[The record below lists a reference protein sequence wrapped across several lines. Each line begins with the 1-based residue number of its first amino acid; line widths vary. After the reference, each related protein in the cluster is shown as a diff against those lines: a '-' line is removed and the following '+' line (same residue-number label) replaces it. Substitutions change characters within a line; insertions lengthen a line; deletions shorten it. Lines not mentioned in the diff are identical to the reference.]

1 MIFARLTTCVRM
13 VVAIAVIFQ
22 GSGVLAQSATGG
34 RIAGRV
40 LDGTTGQGIPD
51 VAIQVMGTTIGTMSG
66 VDGRYVLTNVAAGTM
81 SLQARRLGF
90 APKQVTGIVV
100 TAGAA
105 LEQNISLEAAT
116 ITLAAQVVTAS
127 AERGSVNEALDAQR
141 TATGVVN
148 AITAEQI
155 SKSPDSDAAQAVQR
169 VSGVT
174 VTGGKYVFVRGLG
187 ERYTTTQLN
196 GTRVPSP
203 EPERRVVPLDMFPST
218 LLEAITTSKTF
229 TPDQQGD
236 FSGAQVEIKTKEF
249 PARRQF
255 QYQLTMGYNSG
266 ATGAEILGGRDVGGE
281 VFARAKSERNIPF
294 IFSQLGNLQ
303 GINLTP
309 GDQTFLVSQ
318 FRNAWTPE
326 VNTGAPNIST
336 NASLGGN
343 QGIFG
348 QRIGYL
354 FSGTYSLTQ
363 DQRTGQ
369 VRALADRGN
378 TPGST
383 VEIDRFSGE
392 TSSRGAMLG
401 GLANF
406 STLIGGRTRLQ
417 FNNTYNRTADN
428 DARRETGA
436 FENEGIEAR
445 IDRMQYVERSIRSN
459 QLAVEHQL
467 SKTRVDWALTSSGV
481 SRDEPDRSEFVYALE
496 ETTPGSS
503 TKVARWLNTGI
514 GGAVRT
520 FSQLDENSREARA
533 NIQQTFSALNREHSI
548 KIGGLVRRTEREA
561 DTKAYSISAP
571 LATNAIRELPPELL
585 FAAPLSGARADIY
598 QISPLSQGG
607 AYDAS
612 DRLAAGYVMA
622 EVSLSE
628 RLRLITGARFE
639 NDRLTV
645 NAQSTLGAPVSTS
658 KDWTDVL
665 PSAAL
670 NLKLS
675 DWQNVRIS
683 ASQTL
688 ARPEYRE
695 LVPIKS
701 RDVLNGDDLE
711 GNPNLERTRIRN
723 FDVRWEL
730 YPDVSELLSIGVFAK
745 EFDQPIERVYRA
757 AGASSR
763 FIGFVN
769 ADKATNYGLE
779 IEARKGLG
787 FLGDFARPLLFFSN
801 LTLMKSEIDLGAQ
814 QAAAT
819 NQTRSM
825 VGQAPYV
832 VNTGLTYTNGTGST
846 SATILFNRTGE
857 RIDAAGDS
865 PLPDVIQVARN
876 SMDVSLRFPVMGV
889 LHGRF
894 DARNVLDDPFKSV
907 QGTVVRDSW
916 RAGRVFQLGF
926 IVRP

>member
-1 MIFARLTTCVRM
+1 MFARLTKYGRN
-13 VVAIAVIFQ
+13 VA
-22 GSGVLAQSATGG
+22 VLAAVLAGSMVSAQAPTTGRVTG
-34 RIAGRV
+34 RI
-40 LDGTTGQGIPD
+40 LDGNTGQGVPD
-51 VAIQVMGTTIGTMSG
+51 VAVQVVGTTLGAMSG
-66 VDGRYVLTNVAAGTM
+66 VDGRFALPSVPAGTIT
-81 SLQARRLGF
+81 LQTRRLGF
-90 APKQVTGIVV
+90 APKQVSEVVV
-100 TAGAA
+100 TAGATT
-105 LEQNISLEAAT
+105 EQNITLETAT
-116 ITLAAQVVTAS
+116 ITLAVQSVTAA
-127 AERGSVNEALDAQR
+127 AERGSVSEALDAQR

-148 AITAEQI
+148 AITSEQI

-174 VTGGKYVFVRGLG
+174 VTGGRYVFVRGLG

-266 ATGAEILGGRDVGGE
+266 ATGADVLGGRDVGGE
-281 VFARAKSERNIPF
+281 VFARAGKERSIPF

-318 FRNAWTPE
+318 FRNAWTPTAK
-326 VNTGAPNIST
+326 TGAPNIST

-343 QGIFG
+343 QAILG

-354 FSGTYSLTQ
+354 FSGTYSLSQ
-363 DQRTGQ
+363 DQRSNQ
-369 VRALADRGN
+369 IRALADRGS

-383 VEIDRFSGE
+383 VEIDRFTGE
-392 TSSRGAMLG
+392 TSSRGALLG

-428 DARRETGA
+428 DARREVGS

-445 IDRMQYVERSIRSN
+445 IDRLQYVERSVRSN
-459 QLAVEHQL
+459 QVAAEHQF
-467 SKTRVDWALTSSGV
+467 SKTRIDWFLTSSGV
-481 SRDEPDRSEFVYALE
+481 TRDEPDRSEFVYALE
-496 ETTPGSS
+496 ETTPGS
-503 TKVARWLNTGI
+503 TDRTARWLNTGI
-514 GGAVRT
+514 GGAART
-520 FSQLDENSREARA
+520 YSELDESSREARA
-533 NIQQTFSALNREHSI
+533 NIQQTFQLFDREHFI
-548 KIGGLVRRTEREA
+548 KIGGLARRTERDA

-571 LATNAIRELPPELL
+571 LASTTIRELPPELL
-585 FAAPLSGARADIY
+585 FAAPLNGARADIY
-598 QISPLSQGG
+598 QITPLAQGG
-607 AYDAS
+607 AYDAT
-612 DRLAAGYVMA
+612 DRLAAGYLMA
-622 EVSLSE
+622 EFSVSE
-628 RLRLITGARFE
+628 RFRLITGARFE

-645 NAQSTLGAPVSTS
+645 NAQSTLGAPVSTT

-670 NLKLS
+670 NVKVS

-745 EFDQPIERVYRA
+745 QFDQPIERVYRA
-757 AGASSR
+757 AGANSR

-769 ADKATNYGLE
+769 ADKATNLGLE

-801 LTLMKSEIDLGAQ
+801 LTLMTSEIDLGDQ

-819 NQTRSM
+819 NQKRRM

-832 VNTGLTYTNGTGST
+832 INTGLTYSSGSGAT
-846 SATILFNRTGE
+846 SATVLFNRTGE

-865 PLPDVIQVARN
+865 PLPDVITVARN
-876 SMDVSLRFPVMGV
+876 SMDVSLRFPVFGA
-889 LHGRF
+889 LQGRF
-894 DARNVLDDPFKSV
+894 DARNILDDPFKSV
-907 QGTVVRDSW
+907 QGTVVRESW
-916 RAGRVFQLGF
+916 RAGRVIQLGF